1 MGDSVWND
9 FLDETIEERYGL
21 VAERVEEISKDA
33 LVPDLYKEYF
43 SEAAAYLKKTMELCQ
58 MAKDGTL
65 QQRSLEICKADQEQ
79 LYHHMLP
86 GFYEESYANPAYA
99 VAVFGEK
106 EGELLSFLRAEL
118 DVAITYA
125 FEGKLAELTLLLELF
140 VQVYNCFEE
149 EDLQEAKQTI
159 YWYFHDYSEVF
170 VENQIREMIDPVD
183 SMYKNI
189 IMKSDLSDLSY
200 LYQYGFYIGENEL
213 GIAAFLN
220 ELSENQINYL
230 KQQKKHKLM
239 TLLCPYQ
246 MAMIRK

>member
-65 QQRSLEICKADQEQ
+65 QLRSLEICKADQEQ

-118 DVAITYA
+118 DLSLIHISEPTRLYCWSCLYRCIFALRRKICRKQNRRFTGISMITVRCLWKIRY
-125 FEGKLAELTLLLELF
+125 GK
-140 VQVYNCFEE
+140 
-149 EDLQEAKQTI
+149 
-159 YWYFHDYSEVF
+159 
-170 VENQIREMIDPVD
+170 
-183 SMYKNI
+183 
-189 IMKSDLSDLSY
+189 
-200 LYQYGFYIGENEL
+200 
-213 GIAAFLN
+213 
-220 ELSENQINYL
+220 
-230 KQQKKHKLM
+230 
-239 TLLCPYQ
+239 
-246 MAMIRK
+246 